1 MYTPGQEHHNLLW
14 LLDYH
19 IGTLLCCCSLML
31 QRETEELK
39 KIKSRSKDGVIM
51 SLRRHGEESISPPRV
66 RVESRVILT

>member
-1 MYTPGQEHHNLLW
+1 
-14 LLDYH
+14 
-19 IGTLLCCCSLML
+19 ML

-51 SLRRHGEESISPPRV
+51 SLRRHGEESISSPRV